1 MAGQTQQ
8 QARRGSTTA
17 QASPS
22 SKPSS
27 GAIPATIADG
37 LFQVRRKLD
46 EGCFGEVYAGQDTRT
61 GDPVAIK
68 IETNASSDLEREV
81 AILKLLNKSQHAQGV
96 AKFYHYGREGKRR
109 IFVME
114 RLGRS
119 LMDIWRNT
127 SEQRLSAK
135 TTCLVAEQAL
145 RSLEFLHAH
154 GIVHRDIKPENF
166 MSGLGVRKHHLY
178 LIDFGMSTE
187 YFCGNRHVANS
198 DIAGFSGNLRYA
210 SINAHRLCRQS
221 RRDDLEALGHM
232 LHFFLRGSL
241 PWSGIPA
248 RNWKEQNRKVME
260 KKESTPLTELTA
272 HHPAAFREYLADCRG
287 LRYSSRPDYLKLR
300 HLFIDLRETL
310 SKKEG
315 RWIED
320 CDVEW
325 VKPNDRPQCVPLLPY
340 KTILQPDDEHPAQH
354 AASRGPPGWADK
366 FRTGTASTQSSLMA
380 SAHRLSPPS
389 WGRLCGGRSGATDPS
404 TAYTVQAM

>member
-1 MAGQTQQ
+1 MPT
-8 QARRGSTTA
+8 S
-17 QASPS
+17 
-22 SKPSS
+22 
-27 GAIPATIADG
+27 IADG

-68 IETNASSDLEREV
+68 IETNSNSDLEREV
-81 AILKLLNKSQHAQGV
+81 AILKLLNQSQCPQGF
-96 AKFYHYGREGKRR
+96 AKFYHYGKEGKRR
-109 IFVME
+109 VFVME

-119 LMDIWRNT
+119 LMDIWRAT

-135 TTCLVAEQAL
+135 TTCLIAEQAL
-145 RSLEFLHAH
+145 RTLELLHAH

-166 MSGLGVRKHHLY
+166 MTGVGARKHHLY
-178 LIDFGMSTE
+178 LIDFGMSAE
-187 YFCGNRHVANS
+187 YFSNGRHVQYS

-260 KKESTPLTELTA
+260 KKESTPLSELTA
-272 HHPAAFREYLADCRG
+272 SHPIAFKDYLEQCRG

-300 HLFIDLRETL
+300 HGFLELRQML
-310 SKKEG
+310 SNKEG
-315 RWIED
+315 RLIED
-320 CDVEW
+320 CDAEW
-325 VKPNDRPQCVPLLPY
+325 VKSSDKPQCIPLQPY
-340 KTILQPDDEHPAQH
+340 KAVLQPDDQHPQRGD
-354 AASRGPPGWADK
+354 SRGSPGWTEK
-366 FRTGTASTQSSLMA
+366 LRGVSGGTGSTQSSLMA
-380 SAHRLSPPS
+380 SAHRLTPPS
-389 WGRLCGGRSGATDPS
+389 WGRLCGGRLTATDPGN
-404 TAYTVQAM
+404 AYAVPAM

>member
-1 MAGQTQQ
+1 MRPQTSHTH
-8 QARRGSTTA
+8 QAKAA
-17 QASPS
+17 QSPRS

-27 GAIPATIADG
+27 TVPTSIADG

-68 IETNASSDLEREV
+68 IETNSNSDLEREV
-81 AILKLLNKSQHAQGV
+81 AILKLLNQTQSAQGF

-109 IFVME
+109 VFVME

-119 LMDIWRNT
+119 LMDIWRAT
-127 SEQRLSAK
+127 AEQRLSAK

-145 RSLEFLHAH
+145 RCLETLHAH

-166 MSGLGVRKHHLY
+166 MCGVGTRKHHLY
-178 LIDFGMSTE
+178 LIDFGMSAE
-187 YFCGNRHVANS
+187 YFSNNRHVPYS
-198 DIAGFSGNLRYA
+198 EIAGFSGNLRYA

-260 KKESTPLTELTA
+260 KKEATPLTELTA
-272 HHPAAFREYLADCRG
+272 HHPVAFRDYLEHCRG
-287 LRYSSRPDYLKLR
+287 LRYSSRPDYFKLR
-300 HLFIDLRETL
+300 HCFVELREQL
-310 SKKEG
+310 SKKQG
-315 RWIED
+315 SVVED
-320 CDVEW
+320 TEVEW
-325 VKPNDRPQCVPLLPY
+325 VKTADRPQCLPLQPY
-340 KTILQPDDEHPAQH
+340 RPIMQPDDQRPEVLQSG
-354 AASRGPPGWADK
+354 SRGASGWSEKLRA
-366 FRTGTASTQSSLMA
+366 GSSTQSSLMA
-380 SAHRLSPPS
+380 SAHRLTPPS
-389 WGRLCGGRSGATDPS
+389 WGRLCGGRLSAAEPNS
-404 TAYTVQAM
+404 AYAVAAM